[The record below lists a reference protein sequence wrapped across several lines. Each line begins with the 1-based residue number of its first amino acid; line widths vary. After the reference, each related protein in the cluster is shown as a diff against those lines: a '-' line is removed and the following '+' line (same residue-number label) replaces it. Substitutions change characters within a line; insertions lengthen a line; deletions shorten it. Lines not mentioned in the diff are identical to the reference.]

1 MNERKDHKEKK
12 FQYKHTSSGGQ
23 LQSHKQTKKTR
34 IREHPSGV
42 SVCAHCALRH
52 GGPVDD
58 NAPNSDV
65 KAHEDF
71 ADGGCCSTYFRVAAD
86 AEFAAQLRPANH
98 EHKAEIC
105 KYLVRNFTLGF
116 LEEGNLLWSPFVI
129 GLVYFKVEPLDCCEA
144 TSVKLEQ
151 ALLKALEKFVLQRE
165 SGEVAKVQNA
175 GRVEPDGQRKSG
187 SSFLDPCELLV
198 RVGHKGRLDEGPRR
212 SAEHDLFLLKR
223 VLASQLR

>member
-1 MNERKDHKEKK
+1 MNERKDHKEKE
-12 FQYKHTSSGGQ
+12 FQYKHTSAGDQ

-58 NAPNSDV
+58 NTPDSDV
-65 KAHEDF
+65 KAHEDL
-71 ADGGCCSTYFRVAAD
+71 ADGGCCSAYSRVAAD
-86 AEFAAQLRPANH
+86 AEFAAQLRPVNH

-116 LEEGNLLWSPFVI
+116 LEEENLLWSPFVI

-151 ALLKALEKFVLQRE
+151 ALLKALEKYRAKWPRCIMRDELSPMASGKVAAAFWTRASCLSVLDTK
-165 SGEVAKVQNA
+165 VASTRA
-175 GRVEPDGQRKSG
+175 LVEALSTI
-187 SSFLDPCELLV
+187 S
-198 RVGHKGRLDEGPRR
+198 
-212 SAEHDLFLLKR
+212 LF
-223 VLASQLR
+223 